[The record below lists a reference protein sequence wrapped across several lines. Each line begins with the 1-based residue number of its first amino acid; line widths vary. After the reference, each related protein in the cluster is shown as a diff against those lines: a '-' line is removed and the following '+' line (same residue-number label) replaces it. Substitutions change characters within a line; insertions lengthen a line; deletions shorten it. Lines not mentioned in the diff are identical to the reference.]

1 MSSCASRSWAF
12 VLALA
17 LVTVALSWYETRQS
31 LNPAARTAKG
41 CQDSILGYNHAPW
54 G

>member
-12 VLALA
+12 VVALA
-17 LVTVALSWYETRQS
+17 LGAAALSVYQTRR
-31 LNPAARTAKG
+31 LANRPAGNAKG
-41 CQDSILGYNHAPW
+41 CQDTILGYNHAPW